1 MIFRMIR
8 RLASPNRYPIPSPEE
23 RMAPPHPDDSSEE
36 LEKKLDHL
44 AKLSIRLERAKI
56 WHARLSGWH
65 AAILGFSIVNSAL
78 LLYALWIAPIDG
90 VVYGLLLTVLSTFM
104 SLCAKRLVDFK

>member
-1 MIFRMIR
+1 MILRLLH
-8 RLASPNRYPIPSPEE
+8 RLAAPNRYPIPTPEE

-44 AKLSIRLERAKI
+44 TKLSIRVEMAKI

-65 AAILGFSIVNSAL
+65 SAILAFSTVNVSL
-78 LLYALWIAPIDG
+78 LLYSVWIAPIDG
-90 VVYGLLLTVLSTFM
+90 VVYGLLLTALSTFM
-104 SLCAKRLVDFK
+104 SLCSKRLVDFK